1 MQNYSQ
7 EDAIVSEQ
15 SAIEFGSEFGEL
27 EMDGVLA
34 SIKEAGFAPVWVI
47 RTGGTVN
54 IGFGLMHK
62 GVLYF
67 GACDHIFYAVDAGTG
82 KEIWRFKT
90 GDIIIS
96 KPCIVDDMIFFG
108 SFDENL
114 YALDLNGK
122 LKWKFPAKSKISCAI
137 KHAEGRLF
145 FGTEG
150 GIFFCLSAGGELL
163 WSFSTRDSIVEGAAI
178 GDNIIVFGSWDRNVY
193 ALDSNGRLLWK
204 FSTGAEVNVEPA
216 IDGDVVYVGSADK
229 NLYALELET
238 GRMLWSFKVDGGV
251 RGVTASGNI
260 ILFTG
265 YTEQLYALNK
275 DGELLWRF
283 RTGGYSIG
291 PPAVSEGAIY
301 FGSTDNNLYALNM
314 NGELLWKF
322 ATKSMVVCSPI
333 VQNEKIYFGSYDCNV
348 YCLNLNGELLWK
360 FPTSRSDISKIDVED
375 LRRERRM
382 KFTLKP
388 QEITME
394 KDSYKTDAVHRGDFG
409 QYSAETGYAFSISR
423 YQKGMGKYGK

>member
-15 SAIEFGSEFGEL
+15 SAIEFGSEFGDL

-54 IGFGLMHK
+54 IGFGLVHK

-67 GACDHIFYAVDAGTG
+67 GACDHIFYAVDAEAG
-82 KEIWRFKT
+82 KELWRFRT
-90 GDIIIS
+90 GDVILS
-96 KPCIVDDMIFFG
+96 KPCIAGDTIFFG

-114 YALDLNGK
+114 YALDFNGR
-122 LKWKFPAKSKISCAI
+122 LKWRFPAKSKISCAI

-145 FGTEG
+145 FGTEDG
-150 GIFFCLSAGGELL
+150 NFFCLSAGGELL
-163 WSFSTRDSIVEGAAI
+163 WSFSARDSIVEGAAI

-193 ALDSNGRLLWK
+193 ALDSNGGMLWK
-204 FSTGAEVNVEPA
+204 FSTCAEVNVEPA
-216 IDGDVVYVGSADK
+216 IDGNVVYVGSADK

-238 GRMLWSFKVDGGV
+238 GRMLWSFMVEGGV
-251 RGVTASGNI
+251 RGVTVLEDV
-260 ILFTG
+260 ILLVG
-265 YTEQLYALNK
+265 YTEQLYAIDK
-275 DGELLWRF
+275 RGKLLWRF
-283 RTGGYSIG
+283 RTSGYSVE
-291 PPAVSEGAIY
+291 PPAVSNGVIY
-301 FGSTDNNLYALNM
+301 HGCVDSNVYALDM
-314 NGELLWKF
+314 KGAGLWRF
-322 ATKSMVVCSPI
+322 ATGSMVVCTP
-333 VQNEKIYFGSYDCNV
+333 VVWNGKVYFGSFDCNV
-348 YCLNLNGELLWK
+348 YCLDMKGQLIWK

-409 QYSAETGYAFSISR
+409 QYSAETGYAFSISK